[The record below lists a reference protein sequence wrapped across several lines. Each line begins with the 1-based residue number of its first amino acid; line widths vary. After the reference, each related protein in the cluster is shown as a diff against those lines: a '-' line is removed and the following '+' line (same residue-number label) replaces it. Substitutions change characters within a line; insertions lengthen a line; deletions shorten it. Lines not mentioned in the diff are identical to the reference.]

1 MPGAGVG
8 SAPVLRACFGEE
20 VKAEVEERF
29 TKGVDGQ
36 IRWRVGFP
44 RVLLSMVA
52 VVALKAGEAGWGR
65 LQRGETVQGAPSTV
79 TGIDA
84 RMRRREGRLGAGDE
98 RVFVFRSAAHPA
110 AQPSGCKGEF
120 QSARRRVV
128 GERSRERSMSQIV
141 RREVRLRWFDGS
153 MGGYCRVRHS
163 QMVSLSPGKVP
174 RIVLGG

>member
-84 RMRRREGRLGAGDE
+84 RMRRREGRMGAGDE
-98 RVFVFRSAAHPA
+98 RVFVLRSVAHFA

-120 QSARRRVV
+120 QSARRRG

-153 MGGYCRVRHS
+153 MGGYCRVRHY
-163 QMVSLSPGKVP
+163 QMVSLSLGRVL

>member
-52 VVALKAGEAGWGR
+52 VAALRAGEAGWGR

-120 QSARRRVV
+120 QSARRR
-128 GERSRERSMSQIV
+128 GGARSRERSMSQIV

-153 MGGYCRVRHS
+153 MGGYCRVRHY
-163 QMVSLSPGKVP
+163 QMVSLSLERVL